1 MSRTSLLVSGPL
13 LAFAVAAGLAAL
25 SSAAAPEARVGAL
38 RPAQI
43 QAIERAAS
51 QTASANFHMVVS
63 QRFNAT
69 LDQGAIAEHLTA
81 LQSEFNNQ
89 NGGAPKGA
97 VPEKGNM
104 GGTPVEAVLL
114 LYADP
119 GAGNAAV
126 PMQVGLTVPASLRRN
141 KVKAPLSIVNV
152 NSANAVR
159 YQHRGAYEQLRA
171 AGPRLVS
178 SAKFNWG
185 AGNRNGPV
193 GLLRLL
199 TDPTKVPAAQNQSEV
214 VLLK

>member
-1 MSRTSLLVSGPL
+1 MSLLVSGPL
-13 LAFAVAAGLAAL
+13 IAFAAAAGLAAL

-51 QTASANFHMVVS
+51 APANASFHLVVS
-63 QRFNAT
+63 QRFSAA
-69 LDQGAIAEHLTA
+69 LDQGAIAEHLKA
-81 LQSEFNNQ
+81 LQTEFNNQ
-89 NGGAPKGA
+89 TGGAAKGA
-97 VPEKGNM
+97 VPEKGTM
-104 GGTPVEAVLL
+104 EGTPVEAVLL

-119 GAGNAAV
+119 GAGNVQV
-126 PMQVGLTVPASLRRN
+126 PMAVGLTVPANFRRN
-141 KVKAPLSIVNV
+141 RVKGALSIANV
-152 NSANAVR
+152 TSANAVR

-178 SAKFNWG
+178 AAKFNWG
-185 AGNRNGPV
+185 ANNRNGPV